1 MILQYLRQTGG
12 NYLEILTTERLA
24 ASDTVFID
32 LYDHSWGEIE
42 QNGPA
47 LVCMSLITREAIG
60 SALVY
65 LFIFGFPF
73 AAVQISVNQLRWHFP
88 AIRSKLPPGLLSFFF
103 PGKLWRDRSICSP
116 STVFVNALLPRGIRT
131 FRWRKGQT
139 AQQVFAVLNGSL
151 LPNHS

>member
-1 MILQYLRQTGG
+1 MRKCDDDQTGG

-73 AAVQISVNQLRWHFP
+73 AAVQISVNQLR
-88 AIRSKLPPGLLSFFF
+88 
-103 PGKLWRDRSICSP
+103 
-116 STVFVNALLPRGIRT
+116 
-131 FRWRKGQT
+131 
-139 AQQVFAVLNGSL
+139 
-151 LPNHS
+151 